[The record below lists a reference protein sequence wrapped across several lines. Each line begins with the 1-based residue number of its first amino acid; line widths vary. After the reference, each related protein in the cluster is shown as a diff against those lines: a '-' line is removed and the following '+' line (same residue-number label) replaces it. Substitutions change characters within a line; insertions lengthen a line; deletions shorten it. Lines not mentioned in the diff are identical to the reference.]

1 MTPGSFMSGLRLS
14 AAAALAIV
22 AAQLSAATA
31 AAEAGSQY
39 QAELIAQATQ
49 RGLADT
55 KEWRA
60 LVHYVPDPPGTGVT
74 GLVDNAA
81 FYNAAAGKTDPAAE
95 LDATLKAF
103 FAPLPAEGADAHAQ
117 CRQPARYRWL
127 KEELQFD
134 PARLTEHACPALA
147 EWLADVDP
155 GSMTL
160 VFPAAYLNNPSSMFG
175 HTLIRIDPPR
185 RPADARLVSYTIHFA
200 ADHQG
205 EEGVIFAVKGLGG
218 GYRGYFSML
227 PYYEKVTQYSD
238 IENRDIWEYELTFT
252 PDEIRRLLE
261 NLWEL
266 NQQPIDY
273 YFFTT
278 NCSFVLLSL
287 INTARPSLALTA
299 RFPFYAVP
307 VDTVRVL
314 TEEPGLV
321 RSAVFRPSAR
331 TRISR
336 LQAAMPAEHQR
347 LALALADGTLDPGAP
362 EVSALPAS
370 ERARVLELAE
380 SVLRYRRDTGALSR
394 TEMASRAHRILT
406 ARSGIQLPG
415 GSAGATQPPP
425 RPDQGHLSAR
435 LAGGFGMTGTRP
447 FSEIGFRAVY
457 HDLLD
462 PADGFVDGA
471 AIELGSLRL
480 RQYARGAPLVEAVTA
495 IAIQSL
501 SPRDEVFR
509 PVSWRTAIGLK
520 RLREDGDDAG
530 DLVFGLEG
538 GAGPAWRLG
547 EGMIVSPQIAGAL
560 YGSGEWPRDRIA
572 GIGPSV
578 DLIWTIRPW
587 WTLSARAEQQ
597 SLWGS
602 ERTSLLYRAVLGQG
616 FRLARNLSW
625 RIEAGLRSDGDESF
639 GEWST
644 ALHWYF

>member
-1 MTPGSFMSGLRLS
+1 MTPGSFKS
-14 AAAALAIV
+14 AGRRRMAALGCFAAALSVPAP
-22 AAQLSAATA
+22 AMADPA
-31 AAEAGSQY
+31 Y
-39 QAELIAQATQ
+39 QAELVAEAA
-49 RGLADT
+49 RHALADT
-55 KEWRA
+55 EEWRA
-60 LVHYVPDPPGTGVT
+60 LVHYVPDPVTGALT
-74 GLVDNAA
+74 GLVDSDA

-103 FAPLPAEGADAHAQ
+103 FAPLPSEGADTHAQ

-127 KEELQFD
+127 KERLAFD
-134 PARLTEHACPALA
+134 PGRLAEHACPALA

-175 HTLIRIDPPR
+175 HTLVRIDPPR

-205 EEGVIFAVKGLGG
+205 EEGVIFAVKGLAG

-227 PYYEKVTQYSD
+227 PYYEKVAQYSD

-287 INTARPSLALTA
+287 INVARPPLALTA
-299 RFPFYAVP
+299 QFPFYAVP

-314 TEEPGLV
+314 TEEADLV

-331 TRISR
+331 TRINR
-336 LQAAMPAEHQR
+336 LQAAMPADHQR
-347 LALALADGTLDPGAP
+347 LALALADGALDPDAP
-362 EVSALPAS
+362 VITALAGF

-394 TEMASRAHRILT
+394 TEMAPRAHRILT
-406 ARSGIQLPG
+406 ARAGITLPSGPR
-415 GSAGATQPPP
+415 ATVAPPP

-435 LAGGFGMTGTRP
+435 LAGGIGMTGKRP
-447 FSEIGFRAVY
+447 FAELGFRAVY

-462 PADGFVDGA
+462 PPAGFVDGA

-480 RQYARGAPLVEAVTA
+480 RQYGREPPLVEELTA

-509 PVSWRTAIGLK
+509 PLSWRTRIGLK

-530 DLVFGLEG
+530 DLVLGLEG
-538 GAGPAWRLG
+538 GAGPAWRLD
-547 EGMIVSPQIAGAL
+547 EDAIVSPQITGAL
-560 YGSGEWPRDRIA
+560 YGSGEWPRDRIV
-572 GIGPSV
+572 GIGPAIDLVWSV
-578 DLIWTIRPW
+578 FPW
-587 WTLSARAEQQ
+587 WTLLVRAEQQ
-597 SLWGS
+597 SVWGS
-602 ERTSLLYRAVLGQG
+602 ERTSLLYRAALGQG
-616 FRLARNLSW
+616 FRLARNMSW
-625 RIEAGLRSDGDESF
+625 RVEAGLRSDGDESF

-644 ALHWYF
+644 SLHWYF

>member
-1 MTPGSFMSGLRLS
+1 MTPGSFMTAGWRRMAALAWL
-14 AAAALAIV
+14 AAALSVPAP
-22 AAQLSAATA
+22 ARADPAYA
-31 AAEAGSQY
+31 
-39 QAELIAQATQ
+39 AELIAEAAR

-55 KEWRA
+55 LTWRA
-60 LVHYVPDPPGTGVT
+60 LVHHVPNPVTGALT
-74 GLVDNAA
+74 GLVDSDA
-81 FYNAAAGKTDPAAE
+81 FYNATPGKTDPAAE
-95 LDATLKAF
+95 LDATLEAF

-117 CRQPARYRWL
+117 CRQPARFRWL
-127 KEELQFD
+127 KAELQFD
-134 PARLTEHACPALA
+134 PARLAEHACPALA

-227 PYYEKVTQYSD
+227 PYYEKVAQYSD

-252 PDEIRRLLE
+252 PGEIRRLLE
-261 NLWEL
+261 SLWEL

-287 INTARPSLALTA
+287 INVARPALALTA
-299 RFPFYAVP
+299 RFPLYAVP

-331 TRISR
+331 TRIGR
-336 LQAAMPAEHQR
+336 LQASMPADHQR
-347 LALALADGTLDPGAP
+347 LALALADGALDPDAP
-362 EVSALPAS
+362 AVTALAAF

-394 TEMASRAHRILT
+394 TEMAPRAHRILT
-406 ARSGIQLPG
+406 ARAGIMRPSGAVGPPE
-415 GSAGATQPPP
+415 PPP

-435 LAGGFGMTGTRP
+435 LSGGFGMTGKRP
-447 FSEIGFRAVY
+447 FSEVGFRAVY

-480 RQYARGAPLVEAVTA
+480 RQYARGAPLVEEVTA

-509 PVSWRTAIGLK
+509 PLSWRTAIGLR
-520 RLREDGDDAG
+520 RLREDGGDAG
-530 DLVFGLEG
+530 DPVLGLEG
-538 GAGPAWRLG
+538 GAGPAWRLD
-547 EGMIVSPQIAGAL
+547 EDAIVSPQIAGAL
-560 YGSGEWPRDRIA
+560 YASGHWPRDRIA
-572 GIGPSV
+572 GIGPAL
-578 DLIWTIRPW
+578 DLVWTVRPW
-587 WTLSARAEQQ
+587 WTLRARAEQQ
-597 SLWGS
+597 SVWGS
-602 ERTSLLYRAVLGQG
+602 ERTSFHYRAGLGQG
-616 FRLARNLSW
+616 FRLARNLSF
-625 RIEAGLRSDGDESF
+625 RVEAGLRNDGDESF